1 MRNMEIRNRLKR
13 YFLRR
18 VLDISLRRSA
28 PVLLPLSNGTVNAYD
43 VYLMGLDGSNQFLA
57 EEFHAH
63 GVSGKWWSAEKGR
76 FDEPCNVP
84 YNCLHMFN
92 IDIRYFYKGWTFH
105 IQSAIRFLILFHFLK
120 YAFWVVA
127 YSKVRQVFFNRYRLT
142 RHDRMK
148 VLNHIL
154 SETLNRHDYRAYHT
168 ELLTKFYSMQWVRH
182 PQKEELLR
190 YYSLLLESL
199 AASGELKKDG
209 VTYVLAAGA
218 LNTIAAYELEE
229 RRHRDNY
236 RVQSGIFALTFVLA
250 LIGIAQAYAAF
261 KG

>member
-1 MRNMEIRNRLKR
+1 MEIKNRLKR
-13 YFLRR
+13 YFFWR

-28 PVLLPLSNGTVNAYD
+28 PTLLSLSNKELNAYA
-43 VYLMGLDGSNQFLA
+43 VYLTGVDGSNQFLA
-57 EEFHAH
+57 DEFHEF
-63 GVSGKWWSAEKGR
+63 GVSGKWWSAGKAR
-76 FDEPCNVP
+76 FEEPCSVP
-84 YNCLHMFN
+84 HTCLHMFN
-92 IDIRYFYKGWTFH
+92 IDMRYFYKGWTFH
-105 IQSAIRFLILFHFLK
+105 IQSASSFLILFHFLK

-127 YSKVRQVFFNRYRLT
+127 YSKVRQIFFNRHRLT
-142 RHDRMK
+142 RRDRMK
-148 VLNHIL
+148 VLNHIF

-168 ELLTKFYSMQWVRH
+168 ELLTKFYSIQWVRH

-199 AASGELKKDG
+199 AESGELKKDG
-209 VTYVLAAGA
+209 ATYVLAAGA

-250 LIGIAQAYAAF
+250 LIGIAQAYAAL